1 MHKMP
6 RALASRGIKL
16 GGHGRPL
23 VVLTLGKL
31 RWDPWVSRVTTFNWL
46 VLGSARDTASVN
58 KMENDHQTSTY
69 GFHIHANTRS

>member
-1 MHKMP
+1 M
-6 RALASRGIKL
+6 
-16 GGHGRPL
+16 GGHGSPP

-31 RWDPWVSRVTTFNWL
+31 GWDPWVSRVATFNGL

-58 KMENDHQTSTY
+58 KMENDQQAY